1 MKGKRIAIIGTY
13 DTKALE
19 MRYVAERIASYGH
32 EGILIDAGPLTG
44 PGTPVQYPNYEV
56 ARKAGWKLE
65 RLVKEGN
72 RKTIMAAMA
81 EGVGAILLELFT
93 GGSLEGAIG
102 MGGNQGSSIAAT
114 AMRKLPI
121 GFPKV
126 LVSTVASGNIRPYV
140 GETDLMVMF
149 SVSDLVGGPNPVS
162 RSILGNAVAAIVGM
176 VEKGEP
182 IRITERSRTV
192 ALTALG
198 NTEAAASRISALL
211 KEKGYEVITFHASGA
226 GGTAMEDLIE
236 QGVFGGV
243 IDLTTHELVEEVVG
257 AGAYVPVKPGRLTK
271 APAKGVPLV
280 VSLGGLE
287 YLCFGPRE
295 TIPRRLRKRKIYMH
309 NPLNANVKASE
320 AEMKKAAY
328 ELAKRLNRGKGLIE
342 VLIPSRGWSVYGAP
356 GGPLYEPE
364 GNEALLRTLK
374 KKLKPSIPIRELD
387 CHINDEAFASACVD
401 ALLRMMEK
409 QG

>member
-1 MKGKRIAIIGTY
+1 
-13 DTKALE
+13 
-19 MRYVAERIASYGH
+19 
-32 EGILIDAGPLTG
+32 
-44 PGTPVQYPNYEV
+44 
-56 ARKAGWKLE
+56 
-65 RLVKEGN
+65 
-72 RKTIMAAMA
+72 
-81 EGVGAILLELFT
+81 
-93 GGSLEGAIG
+93 

-114 AMRKLPI
+114 AIRKLPI